1 LCFEIGT
8 QSDYCIDLLV
18 TNWKN
23 LNMRRRKTSHQPN
36 FKAARAV
43 VLGQDGVGKSGILL
57 TLVIYTRRAGN
68 TGVYH
73 MERIAVVLS
82 YQTDFSRAPFRF
94 ITIKSNKH
102 LKSQVPE
109 NFCGFRNR
117 QG

>member
-1 LCFEIGT
+1 
-8 QSDYCIDLLV
+8 
-18 TNWKN
+18 
-23 LNMRRRKTSHQPN
+23 MRRRKTSHQPN

-43 VLGQDGVGKSGILL
+43 VLGQDGVGKSGIYILL

-82 YQTDFSRAPFRF
+82 YQTDFSRAPLRF

-102 LKSQVPE
+102 FKSQVPDP
-109 NFCGFRNR
+109 FCGFRNR
-117 QG
+117 QD